1 MQDGFLRAAAASI
14 PVAVADPRRNAAAIC
29 ARIDQA
35 HRAHAALLVLPELC
49 VTGYTCGDLFLQRTL
64 QQGALTG
71 LQTLLDASRELDVVA
86 LVGLPLLVRGKLYN
100 CAAVLCR
107 GRLLGLVP
115 KTYLPNYGEFY
126 EKRQF
131 TPGSTE
137 VETLT
142 VCGQQVPFG
151 TSLLFRCREMPS
163 FVLGVELC
171 EDLWSAL
178 PPSTFHALAGATVIA
193 NLSASD
199 ETVGKAEYRRAL
211 VANQSARLLC
221 GYLYA
226 SAGHG
231 ESTQDMVFAGHD
243 LIAENGTLLAETAPF
258 AGGHAETELD
268 CQRMESERARNTS
281 FEPSTDGYQTVDFS
295 LTLADTALT
304 RFVDPTPFV
313 PGDPQ
318 RRAERCELILKM
330 QADGLAKRLEHAH
343 AKTAVIGISG
353 GLDSCLALLVA
364 VRAMKQLR
372 RPTTDVL
379 AVTMPCFGTTR
390 RTRSNAE
397 ILCEELHVSFS
408 EIDIANTVHSHFAD
422 IGQDESVLDVTFEN
436 GQARVR
442 TLELMD
448 TANRTGGLVVGT
460 GDLSELALGWAT
472 YNGDHMSM
480 YGVNAGVPKT
490 LVRHLV
496 RYEADI
502 AATDALRTVLLD
514 ILDTP
519 VSPELLPAKDG
530 EIAQKTE
537 DLVGPY
543 ELHDF
548 YLYYVLRFGFGPA
561 KIFRLAKAAFA
572 GRAEYPDEV
581 LYKWLRN
588 FYWRF
593 FAQQF
598 KRSCLPDGP
607 KIGSVTLSPRGDWR
621 MPSDAAAA
629 LWLAELE
636 QLFPHKG

>member
-1 MQDGFLRAAAASI
+1 MKDGFLKAAAVS
-14 PVAVADPRRNAAAIC
+14 PSLRVADC
-29 ARIDQA
+29 AYNTDQII
-35 HRAHAALLVLPELC
+35 AALENCAAQGVKLAVFPEFC
-49 VTGYTCGDLFLQRTL
+49 ITGYTCGDLFFQHTL
-64 QQGALTG
+64 QQGALDG
-71 LQTLLDASRELDVVA
+71 LARIIEASKQLDLVA
-86 LVGLPLLVRGKLYN
+86 LVGLPLMVRGKLYN
-100 CAAVLCR
+100 CAAAICG

-115 KTYLPNYGEFY
+115 KTWLPNYGEFY

-131 TPGSTE
+131 TAGSAQ
-137 VETLT
+137 VETIS
-142 VCGQQVPFG
+142 VCGQDVPFG
-151 TSLLFRCREMPS
+151 TSLLFCCRQMPS
-163 FVLGVELC
+163 LVLGIELC

-199 ETVGKAEYRRAL
+199 ETVGKAEYRRSL
-211 VANQSARLLC
+211 TANQSARLLC
-221 GYLYA
+221 CYIYA

-231 ESTQDMVFAGHD
+231 ESTQDMVFGGHN
-243 LIAENGTLLAETAPF
+243 LIAENGVILAESKPF
-258 AGGHAETELD
+258 AGQGAAVTELD
-268 CQRMESERARNTS
+268 CQRMESERAHNTS
-281 FEPSTDGYQTVDFS
+281 FATRTDGYRTVYFD
-295 LTLADTALT
+295 LALIEMPLT
-304 RFVDPTPFV
+304 RYIDPAPFV
-313 PGDPQ
+313 PHDAQ

-364 VRAMKQLR
+364 VRAMKQLG
-372 RPTTDVL
+372 RPFTDVL
-379 AVTMPCFGTTR
+379 AVTMPCFGTTK

-397 ILCEELHVSFS
+397 LLCDELGVSFR
-408 EIDIANTVHSHFAD
+408 EIDIARTVHSHFAD

-448 TANRTGGLVVGT
+448 LANRTGGLVVGT

-496 RYEADI
+496 RYEADT
-502 AATDALRTVLLD
+502 AYSEALRQVLLD

-561 KIFRLAKAAFA
+561 KIFRLAQAAFA
-572 GRAEYPDEV
+572 GREEYPDEV
-581 LYKWLRN
+581 LVRWLKN
-588 FYWRF
+588 FYRRF
-593 FAQQF
+593 FTQQF
-598 KRSCLPDGP
+598 KRSCLPDSP

-621 MPSDAAAA
+621 MPSDACSA
-629 LWLAELE
+629 LWLEELE
-636 QLFPHKG
+636 KL